1 MKNKKLKKSLPRDMA
16 YVAVGAVLIA
26 ICSWIAFP
34 GPVPFTLQTFGV
46 MFVLGLLKGR
56 RGTFAVLVYLLM
68 GAVGLPVFSGFSG
81 GVGVLA
87 GATGGYILGF
97 FLGACVYWLVT
108 AVFGEG
114 LAVRAVASAGALGVC
129 YAFGT
134 VWYVF
139 VFAGEG
145 AGSLA
150 SALGLCVAPFILPDI
165 LKTAGAFVLSRGVEK
180 RIMKRY

>member
-1 MKNKKLKKSLPRDMA
+1 MA

-81 GVGVLA
+81 GVVVLA

-97 FLGACVYWLVT
+97 FFGACVYWLVT

-114 LAVRAVASAGALGVC
+114 LAVRAVAAAGALGVC

-150 SALGLCVAPFILPDI
+150 SALGLCVVPFILPDI